1 MKSLD
6 ILTSKPPRSSFTNIN
21 LFLKKMKIR
30 FPCGRWLGKDIED
43 GSTER
48 LLVAGSYDHPAGS
61 GSNGSSAGGEGP
73 SSMDGGGNPTH
84 SPIQG
89 GGGSA
94 GLRARSP
101 STTRE
106 GSSLTSSLTN
116 LAGNLNINLTG
127 GARSKLS
134 VSEIQRLLGDAV
146 NNLVKYYHR
155 PPVERGTVTLLLC
168 GELGLVPCLEMA
180 LHHGFRSSRIFSK
193 NIFLW
198 DYLSKFV
205 DLFCLSERRTM
216 LYVVLSPKMNTVR
229 VRELYTQ
236 DPRSVTSVQD
246 YNNPRSDRAART
258 WLCDT
263 IGKIQYH
270 CPALGKG
277 GKLQLLLCLAAR
289 YVHVF

>member
-1 MKSLD
+1 
-6 ILTSKPPRSSFTNIN
+6 
-21 LFLKKMKIR
+21 MKIR

-89 GGGSA
+89 GGGA

-205 DLFCLSERRTM
+205 DLFCLSKWTM
-216 LYVVLSPKMNTVR
+216 LYFVLS
-229 VRELYTQ
+229 
-236 DPRSVTSVQD
+236 
-246 YNNPRSDRAART
+246 
-258 WLCDT
+258 T
-263 IGKIQYH
+263 I
-270 CPALGKG
+270 
-277 GKLQLLLCLAAR
+277 
-289 YVHVF
+289 